1 MRGTF
6 RICLYLA
13 FNYSMHITL
22 HDKQFTPF
30 IKAQEIETL
39 VTSLAKEI
47 NNDLQGQNPLFLSI
61 LNGSFLFTADLVRKF
76 EGDCMVSFIKTAS
89 YQGMESTGHVKQ
101 LIGLN
106 EPITGRNVV
115 IIEDIVDSGA
125 TIEYIYTELLKKEPF
140 TLKIAALLLK
150 PDAYKKNIKIDYVGK
165 EIPDKFIVGY
175 GLDYVGLGRNL
186 KDIYVVTN

>member
-1 MRGTF
+1 MK
-6 RICLYLA
+6 IKV
-13 FNYSMHITL
+13 

-30 IKAQEIETL
+30 IREKEIEGL
-39 VTSLAKEI
+39 VTSLAKQI
-47 NNDLQGQNPLFLSI
+47 NNDLKGQNPLFLGI

-76 EGDCMVSFIKTAS
+76 EGNCTVSFIKTAS
-89 YQGMESTGHVKQ
+89 YQGMKTTGEVKE

-106 EPITGRNVV
+106 ESITDRNVV
-115 IIEDIVDSGA
+115 IIEDIVDSGN
-125 TIEYIYTELLKKEPF
+125 TIEYIYAELLKKQPS
-140 TLKIAALLLK
+140 TLKIATLLLK

>member
-1 MRGTF
+1 
-6 RICLYLA
+6 
-13 FNYSMHITL
+13 MHITL